1 LEAVYP
7 IVYLDALYVKMR
19 HEGRVENRAVYVA
32 LGVTL
37 EGQKEVLGLWTSG
50 SEGAKFWLSI
60 LTELRNRGVKDIFI
74 ACVDG
79 LKGFPQAI
87 ESVFPEAQVQLCIV
101 HLVRASLNYVSW
113 KDRKEV
119 AAALKPIY
127 RAANAEQAG
136 EELDSF
142 ISVWGSKYQAI
153 GRLWREQWERVIP
166 FFAFAPEIRKVIYT
180 TNAVESLHMSLRKV
194 IKNRGSFPSE
204 ESALKLLFMA
214 LRNVSAKWDTVQ
226 NWRQALNQFEILWGE
241 RLRKALSTA
250 A

>member
-1 LEAVYP
+1 
-7 IVYLDALYVKMR
+7 
-19 HEGRVENRAVYVA
+19 
-32 LGVTL
+32 
-37 EGQKEVLGLWTSG
+37 
-50 SEGAKFWLSI
+50 
-60 LTELRNRGVKDIFI
+60 
-74 ACVDG
+74 
-79 LKGFPQAI
+79 
-87 ESVFPEAQVQLCIV
+87 
-101 HLVRASLNYVSW
+101 
-113 KDRKEV
+113 
-119 AAALKPIY
+119 
-127 RAANAEQAG
+127 
-136 EELDSF
+136 
-142 ISVWGSKYQAI
+142 VWGSKYQAI